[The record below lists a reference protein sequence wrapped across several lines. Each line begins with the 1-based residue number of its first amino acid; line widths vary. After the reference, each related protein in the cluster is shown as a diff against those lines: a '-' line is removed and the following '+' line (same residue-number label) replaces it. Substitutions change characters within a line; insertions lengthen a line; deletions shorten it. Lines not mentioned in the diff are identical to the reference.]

1 MATKPPIN
9 PAVFDARIRVAET
22 QVEQLQREREAC
34 LARLAEVPD
43 DTEVHGTIDRID
55 ADLSAAQA
63 THKRLQDARSAAEAQ
78 FGSEAR
84 AAYLAQLEADRA
96 EVEALGEQM
105 RQTAEDIAA
114 HAARLGPML
123 QRFNDHGERRSALV
137 SGILRAGS
145 TNRQVRARFGGYSE
159 SAAMR
164 RGPLSVLVEATLGRV
179 GVGRLA
185 PLCEVVVPQPP
196 AMPGLDGW
204 AGAPGQRYRREPDR
218 SQDWRMPEA
227 DYTALSRAWFEREA
241 IGLSMVM
248 REAIGLAAEG

>member
-1 MATKPPIN
+1 MTTKAPIN

-34 LARLAEVPD
+34 LARLAEAPE

-55 ADLSAAQA
+55 AELSAAQA

-96 EVEALGEQM
+96 EVEALGDQM

-114 HAARLGPML
+114 HVARLGPML

-137 SGILRAGS
+137 AGILRAGAA
-145 TNRQVRARFGGYSE
+145 NRQMRARFGGYSE

-164 RGPLSVLVEATLGRV
+164 RGPLSVLVEATLGRA
-179 GVGRLA
+179 GVGKLA
-185 PLCEVVVPQPP
+185 PLCDVVVPQPS
-196 AMPGLDGW
+196 AIGTDGW

-218 SQDWRMPEA
+218 SQDWRMPDA
-227 DYTALSRAWFEREA
+227 DYTALSRAWFDREA
-241 IGLSMVM
+241 VGLNTVL